1 MGKIVEQK
9 VRSVLSYFI
18 CILTYLCLGS
28 GRIVIGLYG
37 KDAPK
42 SVDLFLATIKGEYN
56 GIEQPNFINSQFTK
70 FMDGLLQLE
79 NIRGINTVTIAGS
92 KQYEFHGN
100 LLTNYQPI
108 LETNNVKHDRKG
120 LLTRRQLT
128 AIPEFG
134 ITTQEIPALDSF
146 NVVFGEVIDGY
157 DTVIDEITKISVY
170 EWKTRTG
177 YSSATK
183 NEDSL
188 DGALADSWFSTQK
201 QVFLKAG
208 QIFGD
213 NRAVD
218 QRGKLLR
225 RVVVK
230 DAGLL

>member
-1 MGKIVEQK
+1 M
-9 VRSVLSYFI
+9 
-18 CILTYLCLGS
+18 
-28 GRIVIGLYG
+28 YG

-42 SVDLFLATIKGEYN
+42 SVDLFLATINGELD
-56 GIEQPNFINSQFTK
+56 GIEQPSYINSQFTR
-70 FMDGLLQLE
+70 FLDGLLQLE
-79 NIRGINTVTIAGS
+79 NIRGINSVSIAGS
-92 KQYEFHGN
+92 KQYEFQGN

-108 LETNNVKHDRKG
+108 LETNTFKHERKG

-128 AIPEFG
+128 AIPEFS
-134 ITTQEIPALDSF
+134 ITTKELPMLDAF
-146 NVVFGEVIDGY
+146 NVVFGEVIEGY
-157 DTVIDEITKISVY
+157 DTVIEEITKIPVY
-170 EWKTRTG
+170 TWKTRTG
-177 YSSATK
+177 YSSGVK

-225 RVVVK
+225 RVTIK
-230 DAGLL
+230 GAGVL